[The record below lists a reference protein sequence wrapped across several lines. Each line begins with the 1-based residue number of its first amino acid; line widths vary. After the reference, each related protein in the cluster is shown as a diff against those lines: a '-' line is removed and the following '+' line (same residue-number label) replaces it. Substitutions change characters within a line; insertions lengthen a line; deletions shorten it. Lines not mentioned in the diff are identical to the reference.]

1 MISGLDFDLTSI
13 EIIQT
18 LLLSFV
24 GLRIGQV
31 IFLKKFPEVTQDCK
45 VKDWNDNRNLVHE
58 ERAGSSR
65 QELHPWREN
74 EDWAR
79 G

>member
-31 IFLKKFPEVTQDCK
+31 IFLKKFPEVMQDCK
-45 VKDWNDNRNLVHE
+45 VKDWNDNRNLVHA
-58 ERAGSSR
+58 ERAGRSR